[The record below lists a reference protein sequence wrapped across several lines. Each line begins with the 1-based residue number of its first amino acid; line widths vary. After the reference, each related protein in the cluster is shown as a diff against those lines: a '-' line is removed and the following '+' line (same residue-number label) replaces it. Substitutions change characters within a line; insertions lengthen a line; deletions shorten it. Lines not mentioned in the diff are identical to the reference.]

1 MPIPRDPFGQTF
13 AKHRSLQVIADP
25 LYWRQSA
32 VQPSIAGIM
41 QPADFDI
48 TAYTAL
54 DDTAAYERPAS
65 PLSSGTPSPGGRMV
79 CRRRRLRNTLRVRM
93 AGQQLLD
100 VGCADRSTR
109 SRAMT
114 R

>member
-1 MPIPRDPFGQTF
+1 MPIPARSLGQTF

-48 TAYTAL
+48 TANMLETFLKKACGNSMFS
-54 DDTAAYERPAS
+54 RP
-65 PLSSGTPSPGGRMV
+65 PRGHLHPVGRHRGGAPR
-79 CRRRRLRNTLRVRM
+79 
-93 AGQQLLD
+93 
-100 VGCADRSTR
+100 CA
-109 SRAMT
+109 
-114 R
+114 